1 MLFWTIVFLT
11 FNLFLLIRNPMKEI
25 SIKLG
30 EVCINKA
37 EGKIVK
43 EETIISQILIIFLV
57 ILPLWIGEVIYLI
70 YAIKLDPLIYP
81 SIILLGYI
89 IISCLFIKAKN
100 PKLNTKEEIEEYR
113 KEIYSDRKFKRILV
127 NIIFC
132 IYFVYMFYV
141 LVF

>member
-1 MLFWTIVFLT
+1 M
-11 FNLFLLIRNPMKEI
+11 
-25 SIKLG
+25 
-30 EVCINKA
+30 
-37 EGKIVK
+37 
-43 EETIISQILIIFLV
+43 
-57 ILPLWIGEVIYLI
+57 PLWIGEVIYLI

-100 PKLNTKEEIEEYR
+100 SKLNTKEEIEEYR

-127 NIIFC
+127 KIIFC